1 MILFHKK
8 GPILVILVPGM
19 IQPARSVIFR
29 RNEAVEANEAT
40 EVVEALEPL
49 KVLRS
54 GRGLFKSYPSSF
66 TQLYFDVLKIYRF
79 GRMMKYYIEI

>member
-19 IQPARSVIFR
+19 IQPSRLVIFR
-29 RNEAVEANEAT
+29 RNEAT
-40 EVVEALEPL
+40 ELVEALEPL